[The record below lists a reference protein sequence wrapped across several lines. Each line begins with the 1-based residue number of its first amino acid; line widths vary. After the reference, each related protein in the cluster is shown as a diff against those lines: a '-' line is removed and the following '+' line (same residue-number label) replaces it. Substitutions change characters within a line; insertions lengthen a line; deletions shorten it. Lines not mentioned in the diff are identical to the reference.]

1 MDTSAETF
9 QLSLAAA
16 EAYEAKF
23 VPALFAEWAPPL
35 LDAAGVRPGQAVLDV
50 ACGTGVVA
58 RRPRDRLAGNGTVVG
73 VDLNEAMLTVARR
86 LAPTST
92 GARVTPAPSRSRT
105 TPSTSCC
112 ARRD

>member
-1 MDTSAETF
+1 MESSAETF

-23 VPALFAEWAPPL
+23 VPALFAEWAPHL
-35 LDAAGVRPGQAVLDV
+35 LDAAGVQPGQTVLDV

-58 RRPRDRLAGNGTVVG
+58 RAARERLAGNGTVVG

-86 LAPTST
+86 LRPRHRLAP
-92 GARVTPAPSRSRT
+92 R
-105 TPSTSCC
+105 
-112 ARRD
+112 